1 MSTDAASRLSTLYLE
16 DETAWLDE
24 MSRLAAE
31 RRYEEFDFENLSE
44 YLISMANRDRREVEQ
59 RLVVLLTHLLK
70 WQHQPERRSRSW
82 VLTIVEQRDEL
93 RSLLTGVLRRHAE
106 ESLEAVYR
114 RARRRASVET
124 DLPEST
130 FPERFAGTLDGLLA
144 EDAEPRFPST

>member
-1 MSTDAASRLSTLYLE
+1 MSTELASRLSALYLE

-31 RRYEEFDFENLSE
+31 RRYDEFDFENLSE

-59 RLVVLLTHLLK
+59 RLSVLLAHLLK
-70 WQHQPERRSRSW
+70 WQYQPERRSRSW
-82 VLTIVEQRDEL
+82 LLTIAEQRDEL
-93 RSLLTGVLRRHAE
+93 RSILAGVLRRHAE
-106 ESLEAVYR
+106 GSLDAVYR

-130 FPERFAGTLDGLLA
+130 FPEAFAGTLDGLIA
-144 EDAEPRFPST
+144 EDAEPRFPAT